1 MRFVL
6 VFALAAFA
14 AQPVLA
20 DKKQEVCNGFANL
33 TDQAVT
39 LRKSGLYNKRK
50 AVKELNKTAGDL
62 EALTKEIVKWVWSLP
77 KEQLTSEVAEAAR
90 AQCT

>member
-39 LRKSGLYNKRK
+39 HSCKVCGENLKSDLYVWPHASEHCNRNLQECIFCDGVLSVQRKY
-50 AVKELNKTAGDL
+50 
-62 EALTKEIVKWVWSLP
+62 
-77 KEQLTSEVAEAAR
+77 EQHSKPA
-90 AQCT
+90 